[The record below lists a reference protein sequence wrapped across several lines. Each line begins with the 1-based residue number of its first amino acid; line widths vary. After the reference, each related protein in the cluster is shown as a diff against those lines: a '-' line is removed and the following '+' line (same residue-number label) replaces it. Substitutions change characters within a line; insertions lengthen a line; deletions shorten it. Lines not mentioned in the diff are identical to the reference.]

1 MSIRKV
7 RFPIWVILLFG
18 SSLAF
23 GQAARSPFSSYGLG
37 EQYGNALATDQ
48 GMGGVGIS
56 NPHFWYLNN
65 QNPAML
71 IFNRLTTFQ
80 AGVIGEQRTQNT
92 TTALSEKSGSGNLNY
107 LVLSIPVMAGKWT
120 SSLSLMPYT
129 KLNYQLKYT
138 QTVAGDTSLVNVTEL
153 GSGGINQASWS
164 NGVKINEVISVGLR
178 ATYLFSAVST
188 QFSNEL
194 QYTKQLLVISPN
206 VYERTFVSDFKFA
219 PAVSIHFDSL
229 GKKNYRLNFGLV
241 YDLQANIAG
250 KFYQRIERHNA
261 AGIIDSL
268 TLIRNQPGTITLPS
282 VFSAGISFA
291 KSYKWIF
298 AVDGSYSNYANYRD
312 MAGSNPYTKES
323 WRVAAGFETTP
334 DGSSLS
340 NYFKRATYRTGVS
353 LENYPYLANGNV
365 VKDFGITFGLSLP
378 VSRLSSLD
386 MAIKFGKKGDK
397 TLNAIEENYI
407 KLYFGLTFNDQWF
420 IKRRFD

>member
-7 RFPIWVILLFG
+7 CFLVWVLLLG
-18 SSLAF
+18 TSLAY

-56 NPHFWYLNN
+56 NPHYWYLNN

-80 AGVIGEQRTQNT
+80 AGLIGEQRTQNSLAT
-92 TTALSEKSGSGNLNY
+92 IPQKSGSGNLNY
-107 LVLSIPVMAGKWT
+107 LVISIPVLSGKWT

-129 KLNYQLKYT
+129 RLNYQLKYT
-138 QTVAGDTSLVNVTEL
+138 LPVAGDTSRVDVTEQ
-153 GSGGINQASWS
+153 GSGGINQVSWS
-164 NGVKINEVISVGLR
+164 NGVKITNAISVGLK

-188 QFSNEL
+188 QYSNVL

-206 VYERTFVSDFKFA
+206 VYERTFISDFKFA
-219 PAVSIHFDSL
+219 PALSIHVDSI
-229 GKKNYRLNFGLV
+229 GKKNYRINFGLV
-241 YDLQANIAG
+241 YDLKANVAG
-250 KFYQRIERHNA
+250 KFYQRIERRNA

-268 TLIRNQPGTITLPS
+268 TLIRNVPGTITIPS
-282 VFSAGISFA
+282 TLSAGISFA
-291 KSYKWIF
+291 KSYKWII
-298 AVDGSYSNYANYRD
+298 ALDGSYSNYSAYRD
-312 MAGSNPYTKES
+312 MSGSNPYKRDS
-323 WRVAAGFETTP
+323 WRLAAGFEGTP
-334 DGSSLS
+334 DGGSLS
-340 NYFKRATYRTGVS
+340 NYFKRVTYRTGVS
-353 LENYPYLANGNV
+353 LENYPYLANGNI

-378 VSRLSSLD
+378 VSRRSSLD
-386 MAIKFGKKGDK
+386 LALKVGKKGDK
-397 TLNAIEENYI
+397 NLNAIEENYI